1 DRRSDRDRD
10 LPESR
15 RRFEQSEEQADRET
29 GEKAFQLGQ
38 RMEERSIRERAVERF
53 VGAPQPEGEEEPR
66 QDAEPRQDR
75 TQRKQHPPRL
85 ARDTHAQAKKW
96 GVQGGARSP
105 LVEAAQLPDLEV
117 CNG

>member
-1 DRRSDRDRD
+1 MRPGPGVLAAFGARADPVS
-10 LPESR
+10 LPG
-15 RRFEQSEEQADRET
+15 
-29 GEKAFQLGQ
+29 GEGTAW
-38 RMEERSIRERAVERF
+38 RA
-53 VGAPQPEGEEEPR
+53 GEAVLKPR
-66 QDAEPRQDR
+66 QHPEPRQDR
-75 TQRKQHPPRL
+75 PQREENPPRL